1 MAIRIFLENQDI
13 TQDLENFLISVTYQ
27 DKLSGESDVIEVTLQ
42 DALHTLINNPPPR
55 GSKLNVSFND
65 LDFGEFEIDEISYS
79 APPSVMRVKANSIS
93 QNSGLNQ
100 TDESKSWEKVLLSRI
115 ARDIADAS
123 GVELFYET
131 DYDPEINRAEQGEQS
146 RLAFL
151 QNLCDDAG
159 LIIKVSDQTLI
170 IFEEKALEDMP
181 AKVSLTWTDITRF
194 DAKATLTEV
203 YKDCQVN
210 YREGQQDKN
219 FSATAT
225 DPTKTAG
232 RTLKINKRVNS
243 QAEAERLARHKL
255 REKNKEEFSVTLTL
269 PLNLKLLAGVTVD
282 LDFGA
287 FDSKWIVDES
297 SHTVSDAGSTT
308 RIKLHRVGNEGKR
321 EVGK

>member
-1 MAIRIFLENQDI
+1 MLKSDVKIYLEGQDI
-13 TQDLENFLISVTYQ
+13 TQDLEPYLIAVTYQ
-27 DKLSGESDVIEVTLQ
+27 DKISGESDVIEVTLQ
-42 DALHTLINNPPPR
+42 DALHTLISNLPPR
-55 GSKLNVSFND
+55 GSKLNVTFND
-65 LDFGEFEIDEISYS
+65 LDFGEFEIDEVDYS
-79 APPSVMRVKANSIS
+79 APPSVMRIKANSIS

-100 TDESKSWEKVLLSRI
+100 TNESKSWEKVLLSRI

-123 GVELFYET
+123 GVELFYLT
-131 DYDPEINRAEQGEQS
+131 DYNPEINRAEQGEQS

-151 QNLCDDAG
+151 QNLCDDHG

-181 AKVSLTWTDITRF
+181 AKLSLTWTDITRF
-194 DAKATLTEV
+194 DARATLTEV

-225 DPTKTAG
+225 DPTKSEG
-232 RTLKINKRVNS
+232 RTLKINKRVSS
-243 QAEAERLARHKL
+243 QAEAERLAQHKL

-269 PLNLKLLAGVTVD
+269 PLNLKLLAGVTFQ
-282 LDFGA
+282 LEGFGA

-297 SHTVSDAGSTT
+297 SHSVSDSGSVT
-308 RIKLHRVGNEGKR
+308 RIKAHRCS
-321 EVGK
+321 

>member
-1 MAIRIFLENQDI
+1 MLKNSVKIMWNNNDI
-13 TQDLENFLISVTYQ
+13 TQDLEAYLIAVTYQ
-27 DKLSGESDVIEVTLQ
+27 DKISGESDVIEFTLK
-42 DALHTLINNPPPR
+42 DSKHKFLGEWFPRR
-55 GSKLNVSFND
+55 GSSVSISIDD
-65 LDFGEFEIDEISYS
+65 LDFGTFEVDEINPSS
-79 APPSVMRVKANSIS
+79 PPSVIRIKANSIS

-115 ARDIADAS
+115 AKDIADAS

-151 QNLCDDAG
+151 QNLCEDHG
-159 LIIKVSDQTLI
+159 LIIKVADNVLI
-170 IFEEKALEDMP
+170 IFEEKSLEDMP
-181 AKVSLTWTDITRF
+181 AKVSLTWTDITHF
-194 DAKATLTEV
+194 DARATLTEV

-225 DPTKTAG
+225 DPTKTEG
-232 RTLKINKRVNS
+232 RTLKINKRVSS

-269 PLNLKLLAGVTVD
+269 PLNLKLLAGVTFQ
-282 LDFGA
+282 LEGFGA
-287 FDSKWIVDES
+287 FDSKWIIDES
-297 SHTVSDAGSTT
+297 SHTISDSGSVT
-308 RIKLHRVGNEGKR
+308 RIKAHRCS
-321 EVGK
+321 

>member
-13 TQDLENFLISVTYQ
+13 TQDLENFLIGVTYQ

-42 DALHTLINNPPPR
+42 DALHTLINNLPPR

-65 LDFGEFEIDEISYS
+65 LDFGEFEIDEINLS

-146 RLAFL
+146 RLSFL
-151 QNLCDDAG
+151 QNLCDDNG
-159 LIIKVSDQTLI
+159 LCLKVSDQTLI

-219 FSATAT
+219 FSATVT

-269 PLNLKLLAGVTVD
+269 PLNLKLLAGVTFQ
-282 LDFGA
+282 LEGFGA

-297 SHTVSDAGSTT
+297 SHTVSDSGSVT
-308 RIKLHRVGNEGKR
+308 RIKAHRTE
-321 EVGK
+321 EQS

>member
-1 MAIRIFLENQDI
+1 MEIRIFLENQDI
-13 TQDLENFLISVTYQ
+13 TQDLEPYLIAVTYQ
-27 DKLSGESDVIEVTLQ
+27 DKISGESDVIEVTLQ

-65 LDFGEFEIDEISYS
+65 LDFGTFEVDEINPSS
-79 APPSVMRVKANSIS
+79 PPSVMRIKANSIS

-100 TDESKSWEKVLLSRI
+100 TDESRSWEKVLLSRI
-115 ARDIADAS
+115 AHDIADAS

-151 QNLCDDAG
+151 QNLCEDHG
-159 LIIKVSDQTLI
+159 LIIKVADQTLI

-194 DAKATLTEV
+194 DATATLNEV
-203 YKDCQVN
+203 YQKCEVN
-210 YREGQQDKN
+210 YRHGQKDKN
-219 FSATAT
+219 FSAVAT
-225 DPTKTAG
+225 DDTKATG

-269 PLNLKLLAGVTVD
+269 PLNLKLLAGVTFQ
-282 LDFGA
+282 LEGFGA

-297 SHTVSDAGSTT
+297 SHTVSDSGSVT
-308 RIKLHRVGNEGKR
+308 RIKAHRTEAQS
-321 EVGK
+321 